1 MSDKTKIEWA
11 NATWNPITGCTPI
24 SDGCTNCYAK
34 RLVKRF
40 PALHGHDLI
49 YETLW
54 PKPFNEIQFHPGRLH
69 EPLKWKKP
77 RRIFVCSMSDFFHE
91 NIDGQWQIDVL
102 DTLYSYDA
110 YSRRTA
116 MFLTKRP
123 KNIIPVMENW
133 RKCNCLA
140 NYPKKWWFGV
150 TAENQRCADE
160 RIPILLN
167 IPAAVRFVS
176 IEPMLEPVDF
186 GLRLGEERYENCES
200 CSASPVRGQPYCPG
214 NHEAGGIDWVIL
226 GAESGPNR
234 RPCKTEWMIDV
245 VNQCDDAGVP
255 VFVKQIHDYRGRVI
269 HDINQFPTQLQF
281 REMPK

>member
-1 MSDKTKIEWA
+1 MMSDKTKIEWA

-77 RRIFVCSMSDFFHE
+77 RRLFVCSMSDLFHE
-91 NIDGQWQIDVL
+91 DVDL
-102 DTLYSYDA
+102 EWVKKIYTVIMESWHRNLGH
-110 YSRRTA
+110 TF
-116 MFLTKRP
+116 MVLTKRP
-123 KNIIPVMENW
+123 ERMAEIINPFEPLPNLW
-133 RKCNCLA
+133 L
-140 NYPKKWWFGV
+140 GV
-150 TAENQRCADE
+150 TAENQQSADE